1 MRVLLE
7 CGRVGGVIEQ
17 REASLIQPLVRVAF
31 NAKEDSTLN
40 RKMWAYPSRW
50 AKAGPTRTSAANPT
64 PK

>member
-31 NAKEDSTLN
+31 NAKEDS
-40 RKMWAYPSRW
+40 R
-50 AKAGPTRTSAANPT
+50 
-64 PK
+64 